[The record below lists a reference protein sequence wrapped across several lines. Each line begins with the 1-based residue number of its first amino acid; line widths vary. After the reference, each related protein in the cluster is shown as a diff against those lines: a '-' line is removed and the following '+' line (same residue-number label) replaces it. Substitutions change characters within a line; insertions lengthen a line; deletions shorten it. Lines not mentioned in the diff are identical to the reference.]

1 MRHLDVAITKAWSHE
16 SFCEHQVLVT
26 DCTSSLVHL
35 PFPPRGQES
44 MPSSQI
50 SAEHFTSGT
59 HTYIPQMF
67 GLLYFQGINLYH
79 QWQNVL
85 GIHIIWQLLHFAV
98 TFPVTRILG
107 TFSRRFPED
116 SPGHGSS
123 PCHRCSRVQLPPVCL
138 SPSLTPHIAPC
149 QWFPGTRKKPFHPRD
164 IWFRQADSR
173 QVCECVIR

>member
-1 MRHLDVAITKAWSHE
+1 MRASASTRFLWLTALLLLSIYHSHLEGRKA
-16 SFCEHQVLVT
+16 C
-26 DCTSSLVHL
+26 HL
-35 PFPPRGQES
+35 PKSLPNTSRQEHT
-44 MPSSQI
+44 PI
-50 SAEHFTSGT
+50 SPKCLVCC
-59 HTYIPQMF
+59 I
-67 GLLYFQGINLYH
+67 LQGINLYH